1 MNYFTETKTDSVQL
15 IQFLTNTTFVLGAAD
30 PEMET
35 IKKALVSVYKS
46 YDIKPNL
53 AQAMLNDKPVTPA
66 TAYKSSRSEYID
78 KDIACY
84 ITRKENGYFGIN
96 DTDVAFIE
104 CLIPEVGK
112 SSNYVVDHHNPG
124 DPGYG
129 GKPETYWESS
139 SIGQVYNL
147 LLENGA
153 DVAVLDEAFGK
164 LRKYVAASDH
174 CPSHAFKGLCPGI
187 DTHLLLHMRA
197 ADNAKYLGISLESWF
212 ERLAVAREEL
222 AALPLVETPY
232 GTYAIAMDDINF
244 LNHASLVD
252 GVAVEYRMT
261 PNPKVA
267 QADPRTKVGLL
278 GAEPDLIR
286 YWMDIAKDFYEDVY
300 GSPERGYCGAYVRS

>member
-1 MNYFTETKTDSVQL
+1 MKNLSYFL
-15 IQFLTNTTFVLGAAD
+15 NGATFVLGAAD
-30 PEMET
+30 PEMNCIEEGLRKVFRHYT
-35 IKKALVSVYKS
+35 GRVNVAYAVTFNNVPDIDNAYKRVIPSQAYKATHAMSALDGSILKIN
-46 YDIKPNL
+46 YDDG
-53 AQAMLNDKPVTPA
+53 AVGHTKPVFVECGIA
-66 TAYKSSRSEYID
+66 AFSRD
-78 KDIACY
+78 KAIV
-84 ITRKENGYFGIN
+84 I
-96 DTDVAFIE
+96 
-104 CLIPEVGK
+104 
-112 SSNYVVDHHNPG
+112 DHHNPG

-197 ADNAKYLGISLESWF
+197 ADNAEFLGISLESWF
-212 ERLAVAREEL
+212 ERLAKARGEL

-232 GTYAIAMDDINF
+232 GAYAVAVDSIGF

-252 GVAVEYRMT
+252 GVAVEYRM
-261 PNPKVA
+261 PANPVVA
-267 QADPRTKVGLL
+267 QSDPRTKVGLL

-286 YWMDIAKDFYEDVY
+286 YWMEKAKDQYDDVY
-300 GSPERGYCGAYVRS
+300 GAPERGYCGAYVRS